1 VLKADAG
8 GRFALEEKHLAA
20 AVTLRARQGELATPT
35 GTIVTGGEDV
45 TLRLR
50 KDALVSLTGRVT
62 DAAGKP
68 IAGAEVSLIEWAYD
82 AGHGSGT
89 ATADR
94 DGRYAFASLW
104 PDLHYSVLAT
114 AQGYGRNSSG
124 RLRLRPGETR
134 EVASLALKPAGR
146 TLTGRVVDAN
156 GNPVVGVQVNLNG
169 RETFSQRPAST
180 DGEGRFRF
188 ENVVNEKLRIAVNPA
203 KDQWIDKNVPE
214 GSSDVIIVV
223 PGKGEKSSADE
234 GPKEEFETLLGRE
247 APPLQA
253 VAWVNSSPRT
263 MQQLRGKVVLI
274 DFWGIGCGPCVA
286 SLPGVQRAADQF
298 KSKGVVVIGL
308 HNSGATPAKLREFAK
323 QHKLTYPLAIDGPD
337 TRKLS
342 FGKTF
347 RQYTVQGIPAVAVI
361 DRHGKVAYLGHSLE
375 EAVGTLGPLLGP
387 SPRPRSN

>member
-1 VLKADAG
+1 
-8 GRFALEEKHLAA
+8 
-20 AVTLRARQGELATPT
+20 
-35 GTIVTGGEDV
+35 
-45 TLRLR
+45 
-50 KDALVSLTGRVT
+50 
-62 DAAGKP
+62 
-68 IAGAEVSLIEWAYD
+68 
-82 AGHGSGT
+82 
-89 ATADR
+89 
-94 DGRYAFASLW
+94 
-104 PDLHYSVLAT
+104 
-114 AQGYGRNSSG
+114 
-124 RLRLRPGETR
+124 
-134 EVASLALKPAGR
+134 LKPAGR

-203 KDQWIDKNVPE
+203 GDQWIDKNVPE
-214 GSSDVIIVV
+214 GSSEVIIVV
-223 PGKGEKSSADE
+223 PEKGEKASADE
-234 GPKEEFETLLGRE
+234 RPKEEFEKLLGRE

-253 VAWVNSSPRT
+253 FAWVNSSPRT
-263 MQQLRGKVVLI
+263 MRQLRGKVVLI

-308 HNSGATPAKLREFAK
+308 HDSGAMPAKLREFAK
-323 QHKLTYPLAIDGPD
+323 QHKLTYPLAIDAPD
-337 TRKLS
+337 GQNLS

-361 DRHGKVAYLGHSLE
+361 DRQGIVAYLGHSLA

-387 SPRPRSN
+387 ATRPRTN